1 MIVKDIKVKIIGT
14 FLLVLII
21 TIWSMLPKG
30 DHKVQFQSNKC
41 RWSNNMKSEAFD
53 GVVIK
58 KFDDAKNH
66 YMPTLLIDQG
76 KTSVKMVL
84 QNEISGFYDYVT
96 VGDTIRKRFNTL
108 LVEIIRNNENVNM
121 VLDYGCQEK

>member
-1 MIVKDIKVKIIGT
+1 MIVKDIKIKIIGS
-14 FLLVLII
+14 LVFILIVI
-21 TIWSMLPKG
+21 IWSILPKG
-30 DHKVQFQSNKC
+30 DLEVQFQSNKC
-41 RWSNNMKSEAFD
+41 RWSSNMKSEAFD
-53 GVVIK
+53 GIIVK

-76 KTSVKMVL
+76 RTSVKMVL

-96 VGDTIRKRFNTL
+96 VGDTIQKRSNTL
-108 LVEIIRNNENVNM
+108 LVEIIRNNENVNV